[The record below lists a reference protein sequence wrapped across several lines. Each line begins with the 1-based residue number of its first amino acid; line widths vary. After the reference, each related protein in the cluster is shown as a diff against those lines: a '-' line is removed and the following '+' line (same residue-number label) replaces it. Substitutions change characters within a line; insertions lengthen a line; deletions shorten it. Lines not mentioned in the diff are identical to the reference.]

1 MKKLTQQNV
10 FEIIASQ
17 FPFEPTTD
25 QMLMTERLSEFL
37 IRFREPSL
45 FVMRGYAGTGK
56 TTVVAAFVRALSNF
70 NLRAVLLAPTGRA
83 AKILA
88 GYSGQQAL
96 TIHKKIYKT
105 TTDEFGGY
113 KTILQ
118 KNSHRNTIFIVD
130 EASMIPDINLSPET
144 SVFAVRS
151 LLEDLVNY
159 VNSGV
164 NCKLVLVGDT
174 AQLPPV
180 GLDMSPA
187 LDLEFMQATFD
198 CEIFSEEMREVV
210 RQSRDS
216 GVLYNATLLRIKLAT
231 DDFSLPL
238 FDLNDYTD
246 IKKING
252 TELEDALNQAYSKY
266 SSDEI
271 AIITRSNKRANLFNQ
286 EVRNRLLFRDE
297 TLSGGD
303 LMMALKNNYF
313 WLPKTSDIG
322 FIANGDMLEIR
333 RVRGFEEMYGFQ
345 FANINLRLTDYP
357 DEPNLD
363 VKLLLDTISAETP
376 ALSYKDS
383 MRLWNE
389 VSKDYEHIPN
399 KRKRFAEIKQNPYL
413 NALQVKFAYAL
424 TAHKTQGGQW
434 KAVFIDQGYF
444 TDDMLNA
451 ELLRWLYTA
460 ITRATESV
468 YLVNFSDNFFLP
480 SVCIS

>member
-1 MKKLTQQNV
+1 MKKLSQQDV
-10 FEIIASQ
+10 FDIIISQ
-17 FPFEPTTD
+17 FSFEPTGD
-25 QMLMTERLSEFL
+25 QTLMTERLSEFL

-56 TTVVAAFVRALSNF
+56 TTMVGAFVRALPNF

-83 AKILA
+83 AKVLA
-88 GYSGQQAL
+88 GYSGQQAF

-105 TTDEFGGY
+105 AADEFGGF

-118 KNSHRNTIFIVD
+118 KNPHKNTVFIVD

-144 SVFAVRS
+144 SIFAVRS

-159 VNSGV
+159 VHSGV

-187 LDLEFMQATFD
+187 LDLEFMKHTFD

-210 RQSRDS
+210 RQSQDS
-216 GVLYNATLLRIKLAT
+216 GVLYNATMLRIKLAT

-238 FDLNDYTD
+238 FDTNDYID

-252 TELEDALNQAYSKY
+252 SELEDALNEAYSKY
-266 SSDEI
+266 SSEEI

-286 EVRNRLLFRDE
+286 EVRNRLLFREE

-303 LMMALKNNYF
+303 LMMTLKNNYF
-313 WLPKTSDIG
+313 WLPKTSGIG
-322 FIANGDMLEIR
+322 FIANGDMLEIQR
-333 RVRGFEEMYGFQ
+333 IRGFEEMYGFQ
-345 FANINLRLTDYP
+345 FANVSLRLTDYP

-383 MRLWNE
+383 TRLWSE

-399 KRKRFAEIKQNPYL
+399 KRKRFSEIKQNPYL
-413 NALQVKFAYAL
+413 NALQIKFAYAL

-451 ELLRWLYTA
+451 EFLRWLYTA
-460 ITRATESV
+460 ITRATETV
-468 YLVNFSDNFFLP
+468 YLVNFSEKFFE
-480 SVCIS
+480 

>member
-1 MKKLTQQNV
+1 MKKLSQAEVCN
-10 FEIIASQ
+10 IIASQ
-17 FPFEPTTD
+17 FPFEPTSD
-25 QMLMTERLSEFL
+25 QTLIVERLSEFL

-45 FVMRGYAGTGK
+45 FVLKGFAGTGK
-56 TTVVAAFVRALSNF
+56 TTVVGAFVRALPNF
-70 NLRAVLLAPTGRA
+70 NLRSVLLAPTGRA
-83 AKILA
+83 AKVLA
-88 GYSGQQAL
+88 GYSGQQAF

-105 TTDEFGGY
+105 RTDEFGGY
-113 KTILQ
+113 KTTLQ
-118 KNSHRNTIFIVD
+118 KNPHKNTIFIVD
-130 EASMIPDINLSPET
+130 EASMIPDINLSSET
-144 SVFAVRS
+144 SMFAVRS

-159 VNSGV
+159 VHSGV
-164 NCKLVLVGDT
+164 NCKLILVGDT

-187 LDLEFMQATFD
+187 LDLEFLKHTFD
-198 CEIFSEEMREVV
+198 CEVFSEEMREVV
-210 RQSRDS
+210 RQSQDS
-216 GVLYNATLLRIKLAT
+216 GVLYNATKLRLKLAT

-238 FDLNDYTD
+238 FDTNDYTD

-252 TELEDALNQAYSKY
+252 SELEDALNEAYSKH
-266 SSDEI
+266 SLEEI

-286 EVRNRLLFRDE
+286 EVRNRLLFREE

-303 LMMALKNNYF
+303 LMMTLKNNYF

-322 FIANGDMLEIR
+322 FIANGDMLEIQR
-333 RVRGFEEMYGFQ
+333 IRGFEDMYGFQ
-345 FANINLRLTDYP
+345 FANVSLRLTDYP
-357 DEPNLD
+357 NEPNLD
-363 VKLLLDTISAETP
+363 VKLLLDTISSDSP
-376 ALSYKDS
+376 ALSYQDS

-399 KRKRFAEIKQNPYL
+399 KRKRFAEVKQNPYL

-451 ELLRWLYTA
+451 EFLRWIYTA
-460 ITRATESV
+460 ITRATETV
-468 YLVNFSDNFFLP
+468 YLVNFSEMFFE
-480 SVCIS
+480 

>member
-1 MKKLTQQNV
+1 MKKLTQQDV
-10 FEIIASQ
+10 FDLIVSQ
-17 FPFEPTTD
+17 FPFEPTGD
-25 QMLMTERLSEFL
+25 QVLMSERLSEFL

-56 TTVVAAFVRALSNF
+56 TTMVGAFVRALSNF
-70 NLRAVLLAPTGRA
+70 NLRSVLLAPTGRA

-105 TTDEFGGY
+105 TTDEFGGF

-118 KNSHRNTIFIVD
+118 KNPHKNTIFIVD
-130 EASMIPDINLSPET
+130 EASMIPDINLSSET
-144 SVFAVRS
+144 NIFAVRS

-159 VNSGV
+159 VSSGV

-187 LDLEFMQATFD
+187 LDLEFMKATFD

-210 RQSRDS
+210 RQSQDS
-216 GVLYNATLLRIKLAT
+216 GVLYNATLLRVKLAT
-231 DDFSLPL
+231 DDFALPL
-238 FDLNDYTD
+238 FDTTDYID

-252 TELEDALNQAYSKY
+252 SELEDALNEAYSKY
-266 SSDEI
+266 SIEEI

-286 EVRNRLLFRDE
+286 EVRNRLLFRE
-297 TLSGGD
+297 EALSGGD
-303 LMMALKNNYF
+303 LMMTLKNNYF

-322 FIANGDMLEIR
+322 FIANGDMLEIQR
-333 RVRGFEEMYGFQ
+333 IRGFEEMYGFQ
-345 FANINLRLTDYP
+345 FANVSLRLTDYP

-383 MRLWNE
+383 TRLWNE
-389 VSKDYEHIPN
+389 VSRDYEHIPN

-434 KAVFIDQGYF
+434 KAVFVDQGYF

-451 ELLRWLYTA
+451 EFLRWLYTA
-460 ITRATESV
+460 ITRATDTV
-468 YLVNFSDNFFLP
+468 YLVNFSENFFN
-480 SVCIS
+480 S

>member
-1 MKKLTQQNV
+1 
-10 FEIIASQ
+10 
-17 FPFEPTTD
+17 
-25 QMLMTERLSEFL
+25 
-37 IRFREPSL
+37 
-45 FVMRGYAGTGK
+45 
-56 TTVVAAFVRALSNF
+56 RALPNF

-83 AKILA
+83 AKVLA

-105 TTDEFGGY
+105 KTDEFGGY
-113 KTILQ
+113 KTVLQ
-118 KNSHRNTIFIVD
+118 KNPHKNMIFIVD

-144 SVFAVRS
+144 SIFEVRS
-151 LLEDLVNY
+151 LLEDLVSY
-159 VNSGV
+159 VNSGI
-164 NCKLVLVGDT
+164 NCKLVLVGDM

-210 RQSRDS
+210 RQSQDS
-216 GVLYNATLLRIKLAT
+216 GILYNATSLRIKLAT

-238 FDLNDYTD
+238 FDTNDYID

-252 TELEDALNQAYSKY
+252 SELEDALNEAYSKY
-266 SSDEI
+266 SMDEI

-286 EVRNRLLFRDE
+286 EVRNRLLFREE

-303 LMMALKNNYF
+303 LMMTLKNNYF

-322 FIANGDMLEIR
+322 FIANGDMLEIQR
-333 RVRGFEEMYGFQ
+333 IQGFEEMYGFQ
-345 FANINLRLTDYP
+345 FANVSLRLTDYP

-444 TDDMLNA
+444 TDDMRNA
-451 ELLRWLYTA
+451 EFLRWLYTA
-460 ITRATESV
+460 ITRATETV
-468 YLVNFSDNFFLP
+468 YLVNFSETFFESL
-480 SVCIS
+480 SRS

>member
-1 MKKLTQQNV
+1 MKKLTQHDV
-10 FEIIASQ
+10 FNIISAQ

-25 QMLMTERLSEFL
+25 QTLMTERLSEFL

-45 FVMRGYAGTGK
+45 FVMKGYAGTGK
-56 TTVVAAFVRALSNF
+56 TTMVGAFVRALPNF

-83 AKILA
+83 AKVLA

-118 KNSHRNTIFIVD
+118 KNPHRNTIFIVD

-144 SVFAVRS
+144 NLFAVRS
-151 LLEDLVNY
+151 LLEDLVSY
-159 VNSGV
+159 VHSGV

-180 GLDMSPA
+180 GLDASPA
-187 LDLEFMQATFD
+187 LDLEFLQATFD

-210 RQSRDS
+210 RQSQDS
-216 GVLYNATLLRIKLAT
+216 GVLYNATSLRVKLAT

-238 FDLNDYTD
+238 FDIDGYTD

-252 TELEDALNQAYSKY
+252 SELEDALNEAYSKH
-266 SSDEI
+266 SADEVV
-271 AIITRSNKRANLFNQ
+271 IITRSNKRANLFNQ
-286 EVRNRLLFRDE
+286 EVRNRLLFREE

-322 FIANGDMLEIR
+322 FIANGNMLELQRI
-333 RVRGFEEMYGFQ
+333 RGFEEMYGFQ
-345 FANINLRLTDYP
+345 FANVSLRLTDYP
-357 DEPNLD
+357 DEPSLD
-363 VKLLLDTISAETP
+363 VKLLLDTISTETP
-376 ALSYKDS
+376 ALSYQDS

-451 ELLRWLYTA
+451 EFLRWLYTA
-460 ITRATESV
+460 LTRTTETV
-468 YLVNFSDNFFLP
+468 YLVNFSEGFF
-480 SVCIS
+480 

>member
-1 MKKLTQQNV
+1 MKKLSQQEV
-10 FEIIASQ
+10 FNIIATQ
-17 FPFEPTTD
+17 FPFEPTGD
-25 QMLMTERLSEFL
+25 QTLMVERLSEFL
-37 IRFREPSL
+37 VRFREPSL
-45 FVMRGYAGTGK
+45 FVLKGYAGTGK
-56 TTVVAAFVRALSNF
+56 TTVVGAFVRALPNF

-83 AKILA
+83 AKVL
-88 GYSGQQAL
+88 GNYSGQQAF

-105 TTDEFGGY
+105 TTDEFGGH
-113 KTILQ
+113 KTVLQ
-118 KNSHRNTIFIVD
+118 SNPHRNTMFIVD
-130 EASMIPDINLSPET
+130 EASMIPDINLSSET
-144 SVFAVRS
+144 SLFGVRS

-159 VNSGV
+159 VNSGI
-164 NCKLVLVGDT
+164 NCKLILVGDT

-187 LDLEFMQATFD
+187 LDLDFMQTTFD

-210 RQSRDS
+210 RQSQDS

-231 DDFSLPL
+231 DDCSLPL

-252 TELEDALNQAYSKY
+252 SELEEALNEAYSKH
-266 SSDEI
+266 SMEEI
-271 AIITRSNKRANLFNQ
+271 AIVTRSNKRANLFNQ
-286 EVRNRLLFRDE
+286 EVRNRLLFREE

-303 LMMALKNNYF
+303 LMMTLKNNYF

-322 FIANGDMLEIR
+322 FIANGDMLEIQR
-333 RVRGFEEMYGFQ
+333 IRGFEEMYGFQ
-345 FANINLRLTDYP
+345 FANVGLRLTDYP
-357 DEPNLD
+357 DEPSLD
-363 VKLLLDTISAETP
+363 VKLLLNTISAETP

-383 MRLWNE
+383 MHLWNE

-451 ELLRWLYTA
+451 EFLRWMYTA
-460 ITRATESV
+460 ITRATETV
-468 YLVNFSDNFFLP
+468 YLVNFSDNFFEP
-480 SVCIS
+480 

>member
-1 MKKLTQQNV
+1 MKKLTQHDV
-10 FEIIASQ
+10 FEIIAAQ
-17 FPFEPTTD
+17 FPFEPTGD
-25 QMLMTERLSEFL
+25 QTLMTERLSEFL

-56 TTVVAAFVRALSNF
+56 TTVVGAFVRALPKF

-83 AKILA
+83 AKVLA
-88 GYSGQQAL
+88 GYSGQQAF

-105 TTDEFGGY
+105 ASDEFGGY

-118 KNSHRNTIFIVD
+118 KNLHRNTVFIVD

-144 SVFAVRS
+144 TIFAVRS

-174 AQLPPV
+174 AQLPPI

-210 RQSRDS
+210 RQAQDS
-216 GVLYNATLLRIKLAT
+216 GVLYNATLLRIKLT
-231 DDFSLPL
+231 IDDFSLPL
-238 FDLNDYTD
+238 FDLNGYID

-252 TELEDALNQAYSKY
+252 SELEDALNEAHSKY
-266 SSDEI
+266 ASDEI
-271 AIITRSNKRANLFNQ
+271 AIVTRSNKRANLFNQ
-286 EVRNRLLFRDE
+286 EVRNRLLFRE
-297 TLSGGD
+297 EALSGGD
-303 LMMALKNNYF
+303 LMMTLKNNYF
-313 WLPKTSDIG
+313 WLPQTSDIG
-322 FIANGDMLEIR
+322 FIANGDMLEIQR
-333 RVRGFEEMYGFQ
+333 IRGFEEMYGFQ
-345 FANINLRLTDYP
+345 FANVSLRLTDYP
-357 DEPNLD
+357 DEPSLD

-383 MRLWNE
+383 MQLWNE

-451 ELLRWLYTA
+451 EFLRWLYTA
-460 ITRATESV
+460 ITRATETV
-468 YLVNFSDNFFLP
+468 YLVNFSDSFFEK
-480 SVCIS
+480 

>member
-1 MKKLTQQNV
+1 MKKLSQQDV
-10 FEIIASQ
+10 FDIIISQ
-17 FPFEPTTD
+17 FSFEPTGD
-25 QMLMTERLSEFL
+25 QTLMTERLSEFL

-56 TTVVAAFVRALSNF
+56 TTMVGAFVRALPNF

-83 AKILA
+83 AKVLA
-88 GYSGQQAL
+88 GYSGQQAF

-105 TTDEFGGY
+105 AADEFGGF

-118 KNSHRNTIFIVD
+118 KNPHKNTVFIVD

-144 SVFAVRS
+144 SIFAVRS

-159 VNSGV
+159 VHSGV

-187 LDLEFMQATFD
+187 LDLEFMKHTFD

-210 RQSRDS
+210 RQSQDS
-216 GVLYNATLLRIKLAT
+216 GVLYNATMLRIKLAT

-238 FDLNDYTD
+238 FDTNDYID

-252 TELEDALNQAYSKY
+252 SELEDALNEAYSKY
-266 SSDEI
+266 SSEEI

-286 EVRNRLLFRDE
+286 EVRNRLLFREE

-303 LMMALKNNYF
+303 LMMTLKNNYF

-322 FIANGDMLEIR
+322 FIANGDMLEIQR
-333 RVRGFEEMYGFQ
+333 IRGFEEMYGFQ
-345 FANINLRLTDYP
+345 FANVSLRLTDYP

-383 MRLWNE
+383 TRLWSE

-399 KRKRFAEIKQNPYL
+399 KRKRFSEIKQNPYL
-413 NALQVKFAYAL
+413 NALQIKFAYAL

-451 ELLRWLYTA
+451 EFLRWLYTA
-460 ITRATESV
+460 ITRATETV
-468 YLVNFSDNFFLP
+468 YLVNFSEKFFE
-480 SVCIS
+480 